1 MKKRKTFLVKIKTN
15 RHFNVMC
22 FNLNI
27 TFKCKDPSVC
37 CYRCFSLVLTA
48 NHILPYWYALYLYLC
63 QSSNSIAILVSIY
76 LFESNESSSPQQK
89 GSRHLWIFLS
99 ELCVI
104 ATSVSVEFLAHT
116 CSRVRCHRSTCFILL
131 QEAKVLIDG
140 LAENVRKRH
149 FGAVV
154 PGQNFMLALQ
164 WVVTKC

>member
-1 MKKRKTFLVKIKTN
+1 
-15 RHFNVMC
+15 MC

-27 TFKCKDPSVC
+27 TFKCKDTYVC

-63 QSSNSIAILVSIY
+63 QSSNSIAVLVSIY
-76 LFESNESSSPQQK
+76 LFEWNNESIVLNESSSSQQK
-89 GSRHLWIFLS
+89 GSRHLWIFFS

-104 ATSVSVEFLAHT
+104 ATSVSIEFLAHT
-116 CSRVRCHRSTCFILL
+116 CSQNTIDSVSNSLSKNKHRSICFILL
-131 QEAKVLIDG
+131 QEAKGLIDG

-149 FGAVV
+149 FGAVI

-164 WVVTKC
+164 WVITKC